1 MCTCKNDVYWRKKFG
16 NARSVLAL
24 RDIWRSPLARQLN
37 ASWVELL
44 QIWSPDGA
52 NCISCKFGL
61 QMTSVV
67 LVPNLVTIWHHLHL
81 LQSWLTGNLNQFESL
96 SLSNRRGM
104 PCCICVNDVK
114 VETESLN
121 AEKEYCSGG
130 CFPFKLA
137 IAIAPLTYSTVRS
150 SWVFAAVEEF
160 FHWIPLA

>member
-1 MCTCKNDVYWRKKFG
+1 MKLLELAANLATRWRHLHWLPILPPD
-16 NARSVLAL
+16 A
-24 RDIWRSPLARQLN
+24 PLAY
-37 ASWVELL
+37 WF

-81 LQSWLTGNLNQFESL
+81 LQSWLSGNLNQFESL

-160 FHWIPLA
+160 FHWIPLP